1 MVLPGAKRALY
12 RYSENTYSIYLAV
25 SLSGHEAIS
34 RVLDQIEEHL
44 SEASSKNRF
53 THSNKRELLYYKPTI
68 DCLLLGFCF
77 FTSLVNRS
85 CDVREDFS

>member
-1 MVLPGAKRALY
+1 
-12 RYSENTYSIYLAV
+12 
-25 SLSGHEAIS
+25 
-34 RVLDQIEEHL
+34 L

-68 DCLLLGFCF
+68 DCLLLGFYF

-85 CDVREDFS
+85 CDLREDFS